1 MIIRFVS
8 RVARK
13 GVDPHPSTHT
23 AAALDTNGKALA
35 YFKVDNTEAG
45 LQKLRSWAEQFSERV
60 WAIEGANNPF
70 ITPLSYALT
79 ERDNVV
85 NISPNLT
92 SQYRELAPTASGSG
106 PRDAGFARSRAGG
119 GARRTTR

>member
-1 MIIRFVS
+1 MVII
-8 RVARK
+8 

-23 AAALDTNGKALA
+23 AATLDTNGKALA

-45 LQKLRSWAEQFSERV
+45 LQKLRGWAEQFSERV
-60 WAIEGANNPF
+60 WAIEGANNLF

-79 ERDNVV
+79 EREDVV

-92 SQYRELAPTASGSG
+92 SQYRSRRGRKKNDEVDAANVARAYLANPDLPPFS
-106 PRDAGFARSRAGG
+106 P
-119 GARRTTR
+119 